1 MYLIYCSKNS
11 MLYYFIFLVIQPRIT
26 VLRKKEGRNKKEK
39 KKKEGSGV
47 QAPAHGKV
55 SELLFFVW
63 FWQKAL
69 ECSSG
74 KNGSDAAS
82 CYD

>member
-1 MYLIYCSKNS
+1 

-26 VLRKKEGRNKKEK
+26 VLRKKEERNKKEKK

-82 CYD
+82 C

>member
-26 VLRKKEGRNKKEK
+26 VLRRKEEIRKKK

>member
-1 MYLIYCSKNS
+1 
-11 MLYYFIFLVIQPRIT
+11 MLYYFIFLAIQSRIT

-39 KKKEGSGV
+39 ERKGGSGV